1 MSRMERY
8 YKFDDSTKKRSSK
21 NQELYKSI
29 YELGEYSNIEGIAT
43 IDKSNEIDI
52 TKVKNMLKNR
62 EEYQKQRD
70 FNNITARSIPKPT
83 NYEIFETE
91 EERVYDIRDILEK
104 AKINKPE
111 KESYK
116 SLNNTNFEILKEI
129 REKNN
134 QRTTENDLQ
143 DLIDTI
149 SETSQLNKLSDHELG
164 LNMFDTLKSS
174 NNTIVDSNTS
184 IRNLLEDVKKNEQK
198 QHENT
203 TTNLDKSF
211 FTSGLNFNDDDFEQ
225 IAELNKSV
233 KKNNFMIKILFVMIL
248 IAIAIAIIIIVFQL
262 IK

>member
-62 EEYQKQRD
+62 EEYQKQRN
-70 FNNITARSIPKPT
+70 FNSIKTVSEPKPT
-83 NYEIFETE
+83 SYEVFERDE
-91 EERVYDIRDILEK
+91 DRVYDIRDILEK

-116 SLNNTNFEILKEI
+116 ALNNTNFEILKEI
-129 REKNN
+129 KEKNHQN
-134 QRTTENDLQ
+134 SAENDLK

-149 SETSQLNKLSDHELG
+149 SETSQLNKLSDQELG
-164 LNMFDTLKSS
+164 LNMFDTLKST
-174 NNTIVDSNTS
+174 NNTVVDSHTS
-184 IRNLLEDVKKNEQK
+184 IRNLLEDVKKSEQK

-203 TTNLDKSF
+203 TTTLDKSF
-211 FTSGLNFNDDDFEQ
+211 FTSSLNFNEDDFEQ

-233 KKNNFMIKILFVMIL
+233 KKNNFMIKILFFL
-248 IAIAIAIIIIVFQL
+248 IVIALATGIIIIVFQL